1 MTLTTPKASPAALD
15 GAALAAYLAP
25 RLEGDWRDLEITPFT
40 GGQSNP
46 TFLLRAGD
54 RHYVLR
60 KRPPG
65 PLLPSAHAIDR
76 EYRVMQALRTTPV
89 PVPRLHLFCEDET
102 ILGTTFFIMD
112 YVAGRV
118 IKEPELPGLS
128 PQERAATYDAMA
140 ACLAALHQVDLNA
153 AGLADYGRPQGYYAR
168 QVKRWGEQYRASE
181 THSIAEMEELIAWLP
196 ANLPAEG
203 PASLV
208 HGDFRL
214 ENLILHPSEPKIL
227 AVLDWELST
236 LGDPLGD
243 LAYNCLPWHLPPHA
257 FGGLKGR
264 DLAGSGIPR
273 EADYL
278 QAYCRLTGRSH
289 IDQWHFY
296 VAFALFRLAAILQGV
311 FKRALDGNAASPDAR
326 QRGALASVCA
336 QAGWAAIVEAR

>member
-1 MTLTTPKASPAALD
+1 MTLTAPSPAVLD
-15 GAALAAYLAP
+15 RAALATYLAP
-25 RLEGDWRDLEITPFT
+25 RLAGDWRDLEITPFT

-46 TFLLRAGD
+46 TFLLRAGAEQ
-54 RHYVLR
+54 YVLR

-76 EYRVMQALRTTPV
+76 EYRVMQALANTAV
-89 PVPRLHLFCEDET
+89 PVPRLHVFCEDEA
-102 ILGTTFFIMD
+102 ILGTTFFVMD
-112 YVAGRV
+112 YVPGRV
-118 IKEPELPGLS
+118 IKQPDLPGVS
-128 PQERAATYDAMA
+128 RQQRAATYEAMA
-140 ACLAALHQVDLNA
+140 ACLAALHTVDLNA

-168 QVKRWGEQYRASE
+168 QVKRWTEQYRASE
-181 THSIAEMEELIAWLP
+181 TRTIPEMEELIAWLP
-196 ANLPAEG
+196 TNLPQEG

-214 ENLILHPSEPKIL
+214 ENLILHPSESTIL

-243 LAYNCLPWHLPPHA
+243 LAYSCLPWHLPPHA
-257 FGGLKGR
+257 FGGLKSR
-264 DLAGSGIPR
+264 DLENTGIPQ

-278 QAYCRLTGRSH
+278 QAYCRRTGRSH

-311 FKRALDGNAASPDAR
+311 FKRALDGNAASPEAR

-336 QAGWAAIVEAR
+336 GAGWAAIMDSR